1 MRSDKGIEW
10 WVQYEKYWVRNCAN
24 IISKYADNFLLV
36 NNAMSLNFF
45 PSCSLKCLSKKGN

>member
-10 WVQYEKYWVRNCAN
+10 WVQYENYWVRNCAN